1 MSDVLPEVAQAEPSK
16 ARAPVDVAPTM
27 IPLSKPYFDEREV
40 RAAAR
45 AIRSGKVG
53 GGGPIGGGLEQ
64 EMAER
69 FAVRHVLLTT
79 SCTSAMEAALM
90 ACGVGVGDE
99 VICPS
104 FTFTTTATSI
114 VRQGARP
121 VFVDIEPDTYN
132 IDPREIAKAI
142 TPQTKAI
149 MPVHYAGHACDMDA
163 IMALAQEHGL
173 FVIEDAAHAIG
184 AGYNGQPLGT
194 VGHIGCFSFHETKNL
209 VCGEG
214 GALLTNDDEL
224 AAKLETIREKGTNR
238 AAFLRGDVDKYTW
251 VSAGSSYVL
260 SDILAAIALEQFH
273 KLDEITA
280 ARTAIAERY
289 GEALRGVEGIVLP
302 VVKPYAEPNWHIF
315 AIRVPDGTRDEFI
328 ATLRGEGIG
337 AAFHYVPLHS
347 SPYGRKVG
355 RQLGNLAV
363 TDLVARTLVRL
374 PLYAGMATIE
384 MRRVLE
390 AVHAAHPV
398 EATIA

>member
-1 MSDVLPEVAQAEPSK
+1 
-16 ARAPVDVAPTM
+16 M

-40 RAAAR
+40 EAAAR
-45 AIRSGKVG
+45 VIRSGKVG
-53 GGGPIGGGLEQ
+53 GGGLVGRELEQ

-69 FAVRHVLLTT
+69 FGVRHVLTTT
-79 SCTSAMEAALM
+79 SCTHAMEAALM
-90 ACGVGVGDE
+90 ACGVGRGDE

-114 VRQGARP
+114 VQRGARP
-121 VFVDIEPDTYN
+121 VFVDIEADTYN
-132 IDPREIAKAI
+132 IDPHEIAKAV
-142 TPQTKAI
+142 TPRTKGI

-163 IMALAQEHGL
+163 IMAMAEKHRL

-184 AGYNGQPLGT
+184 AGHKGQPLGT
-194 VGHIGCFSFHETKNL
+194 VGDIGCFSFHETKNL

-214 GALLTNDDEL
+214 GALLTNDDDL

-260 SDILAAIALEQFH
+260 SDILAAIALEQLR

-289 GEALRGVEGIVLP
+289 VEELQGVEGIVLP
-302 VVKPYAEPNWHIF
+302 VVKPYAQPNWHIF

-328 ATLRGEGIG
+328 AALRREGIG
-337 AAFHYVPLHS
+337 ATFHYVPLHS
-347 SPYGRKVG
+347 SPFGRQVG
-355 RQLGNLAV
+355 RQVGDLAV

-374 PLYAGMATIE
+374 PLFPAMSFVDSCDVIE
-384 MRRVLE
+384 
-390 AVHAAHPV
+390 ASIAASPHAPMIESV
-398 EATIA
+398 RGC